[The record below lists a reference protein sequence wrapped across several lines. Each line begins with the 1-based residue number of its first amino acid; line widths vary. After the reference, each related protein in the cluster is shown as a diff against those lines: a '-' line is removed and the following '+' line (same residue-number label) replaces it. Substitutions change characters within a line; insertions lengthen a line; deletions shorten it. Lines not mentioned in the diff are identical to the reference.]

1 MTCHAQG
8 HVEAHNP
15 DRRMI
20 TIRLDDCLFEEIKEH
35 AIARQL
41 SMNGAIVEILENVF
55 AAEIE

>member
-20 TIRLDDCLFEEIKEH
+20 TIRLDHDLFDEIKEH
-35 AIARQL
+35 AIAREL

-55 AAEIE
+55 AEDLV